1 MIKGKD
7 RNSNLTWF
15 GFLFLILK
23 NSVTSRFSFNITVH
37 ISDMKRYQFSK
48 LGVNVWISLVFM
60 LPHLLFQVQHQSS
73 KSDYFPHHF
82 KSQKNHVYFWIL
94 LFHFIMK
101 HEEYIIYLRFK
112 LFSLIWLTKLTGY
125 SSFNAPFPSI
135 KVQTQNHKV
144 GHCKD

>member
-23 NSVTSRFSFNITVH
+23 NSVTSKFSFNITVH

-48 LGVNVWISLVFM
+48 LGVNVWISQVFM
-60 LPHLLFQVQHQSS
+60 LPHLLFQVQHQSR

-82 KSQKNHVYFWIL
+82 KSQKIIMYIFEFYYSIL
-94 LFHFIMK
+94 
-101 HEEYIIYLRFK
+101 
-112 LFSLIWLTKLTGY
+112 
-125 SSFNAPFPSI
+125 
-135 KVQTQNHKV
+135 
-144 GHCKD
+144 